1 MTQRLN
7 WTELNDS
14 LGFLFIPPCSL
25 ISPWIFVV
33 NDKNENVLI
42 AQLCPTLCD
51 PMDCSP
57 VGSSIH
63 GISQAKKQE
72 WVAIS
77 FSTRMRKCSFNVLKL
92 PFICRIALLESKWH
106 SWQTS
111 VCFYYVHRMINRWCT
126 VFLIWDMGADVS
138 KWPSVLWL
146 LNPFFIQIL
155 PSL

>member
-1 MTQRLN
+1 MEKLALGKCDG
-7 WTELNDS
+7 WGHKDAS
-14 LGFLFIPPCSL
+14 LRQQAWAAWRSSAQCS
-25 ISPWIFVV
+25 
-33 NDKNENVLI
+33 I

-57 VGSSIH
+57 LGSSIH

-111 VCFYYVHRMINRWCT
+111 VCFYYIHRMINRWHT
-126 VFLIWDMGADVS
+126 VFLIWDTGADVS